1 MTTLAKQNGTI
12 KKETVT
18 TARKNGAK
26 KTTVETTTVKETE
39 TAAKPEGINVS
50 LDERINRFEKLRGLA
65 NQRERLVNTL
75 TELTR
80 FNYNHSDSCVFSVK
94 DGSGM
99 EFKTT
104 NTNLIKLVAEKLQQT
119 LETRKAELED
129 EIIAF
134 EFLTKRYVLNLALL
148 FTEWGFLYI
157 LPAFTTFRE
166 NSLGNYSKTFF
177 LWFKLRPDS
186 QCHWFRSLKPS

>member
-1 MTTLAKQNGTI
+1 MMTKIAKQNGTI
-12 KKETVT
+12 KKATAT
-18 TARKNGAK
+18 TTRKNGVK
-26 KTTVETTTVKETE
+26 KPAGETTTVKAPD
-39 TAAKPEGINVS
+39 TAAKPEAINVS

-94 DGSGM
+94 DGSGL

-129 EIIAF
+129 DIVAF
-134 EFLTKRYVLNLALL
+134 EF
-148 FTEWGFLYI
+148 
-157 LPAFTTFRE
+157 
-166 NSLGNYSKTFF
+166 
-177 LWFKLRPDS
+177 
-186 QCHWFRSLKPS
+186 